1 MSKDVSKRSSKS
13 TRQKNHW
20 MRDEFRRENRIEV
33 RFSDMELARLD
44 EQCEARGLTRSRILR
59 GKVDELAK
67 QKVRREVVVR
77 NADMERLC
85 AEMWKA
91 DINLNQ
97 VARALNT
104 QDRYRHYV
112 GYERVSNAEVADEL
126 SKLRTAYDAL
136 RKSVDELCRY
146 EREEDEFY
154 VDD

>member
-1 MSKDVSKRSSKS
+1 MQDEHR
-13 TRQKNHW
+13 RQ
-20 MRDEFRRENRIEV
+20 NRIEV
-33 RFSDMELARLD
+33 RFSDTELARLD

-85 AEMWKA
+85 AELRKA
-91 DINLNQ
+91 DINRNQ

-112 GYERVSNAEVADEL
+112 GYERMSNAEVADEL

-136 RKSVDELCRY
+136 RKSVDNLCRY